1 MLVSPAPPGSAFP
14 VAILNDQLSIRAA
27 MGPSSAVGTA
37 VAPQAGQAVAV
48 PAAAPPLMM
57 QSTPVPAGG
66 APIPSPN
73 MATASPQ
80 QVEMTNQLMAAC
92 PGPSAE
98 LTFKCLEESAWNYQ
112 AALASMQNF
121 IARGGMTGMR

>member
-1 MLVSPAPPGSAFP
+1 MIPARLARAAGLGVSSGHSKR
-14 VAILNDQLSIRAA
+14 QLSIRAA
-27 MGPSSAVGTA
+27 MGPSSAVGTV
-37 VAPQAGQAVAV
+37 VAPQAGQAVAE
-48 PAAAPPLMM
+48 PAAALPLMM
-57 QSTPVPAGG
+57 ESTPAPAGG

-92 PGPSAE
+92 GPLCRAHLQMPGVSG
-98 LTFKCLEESAWNYQ
+98 NYQ

-121 IARGGMTGMR
+121 MHAGA